1 MNTTLKGDSFEQRI
15 RNVISSL
22 IEKSDFRLVL
32 KGMDEM
38 WIVPKDS
45 KTFNKKKY
53 VYPYGRDVV
62 IDVSIELCYETI
74 LNHISSL
81 NMGTKIIKII
91 YVLGYFEEKYHK
103 LEKCFVF

>member
-53 VYPYGRDVV
+53 A
-62 IDVSIELCYETI
+62 
-74 LNHISSL
+74 
-81 NMGTKIIKII
+81 
-91 YVLGYFEEKYHK
+91 
-103 LEKCFVF
+103 

>member
-22 IEKSDFRLVL
+22 IENSEFRIVL
-32 KGMDEM
+32 KGVDGM

-53 VYPYGRDVV
+53 VYPYGRKVV
-62 IDVSIELCYETI
+62 IDVSVEHPL
-74 LNHISSL
+74 SSEDDFL
-81 NMGTKIIKII
+81 
-91 YVLGYFEEKYHK
+91 VLVECKNLHM
-103 LEKCFVF
+103 